1 MTEPQKADVVRLLPL
16 ARFEL
21 NRRRS
26 ESVCSAIFDLLDTVK
41 DPEVPVLSIWDLG
54 ILQDVSLDAA
64 GVVTVTITPTYSGCP
79 AVQHIRDQIVHTL
92 VDAGYTAHRVDVSLQ
107 PTWTTDWLE
116 PETRQRLRNYGIA
129 APDST
134 SCPQCGSSNTSVIS
148 EFGATACKALLR
160 CNDCSEPF
168 DHFKPI

>member
-1 MTEPQKADVVRLLPL
+1 MTERQAADVVRLLPL

-26 ESVCSAIFDLLDTVK
+26 ESACSAIFDLLDAVK

-54 ILQDVSLDAA
+54 ILQDVFRNAD
-64 GVVTVTITPTYSGCP
+64 GVLTVTITPTYSGCP
-79 AVQHIRDQIVHTL
+79 AVAQIRDDIVQTL
-92 VDAGYTAHRVDVSLQ
+92 VSAGYPAARVEVSLQ
-107 PTWTTDWLE
+107 PAWTTDWLE
-116 PETRQRLRNYGIA
+116 PETRQRLRAYGIA
-129 APDST
+129 PPDST
-134 SCPQCGSSNTSVIS
+134 NCPQCGSSNTAVIS

-160 CNDCSEPF
+160 CNDCYEPF